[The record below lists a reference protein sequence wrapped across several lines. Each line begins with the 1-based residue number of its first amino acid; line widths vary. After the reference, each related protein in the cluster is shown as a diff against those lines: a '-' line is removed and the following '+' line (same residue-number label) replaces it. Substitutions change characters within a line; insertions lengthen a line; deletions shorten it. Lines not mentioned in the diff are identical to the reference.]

1 MRRDEALVELSGV
14 TKVYGEGTGMVT
26 GLADV
31 SLRVGAGEFLGI
43 MGPTGGGKTTLIN
56 LIGGLDRPTRGTVR
70 VADHQLE
77 RAPEDVIRLL
87 RRRHIGVVF
96 QAFNLLPS
104 LSALENVALPLLAD
118 GLARRAAEPRARAAL
133 EQVHLVERAA
143 ARPAEL
149 SGGEQQ
155 RVALARA
162 LIADPML
169 LLADEPT
176 GCLDTRTGAEMVDLL
191 LRAHRLRGV
200 TIILVT
206 HDERIA
212 TACTRTVTVADGA
225 IVADRRRPVGSTA
238 GG

>member
-1 MRRDEALVELSGV
+1 MSMRRDEALVELSGV

-118 GLARRAAEPRARAAL
+118 
-133 EQVHLVERAA
+133 
-143 ARPAEL
+143 
-149 SGGEQQ
+149 
-155 RVALARA
+155 
-162 LIADPML
+162 
-169 LLADEPT
+169 EPT